1 MNQMQGEIDA
11 ELGGTPGKRVQLFGV
26 NGVGY
31 EAGNVSVTNGR
42 MLPWLQDAADQQV
55 WTNWAVTFRD
65 VVVLDAE
72 NKPIAVYNVTTNNLG
87 DPTNYA
93 TLKQILLDAAK
104 TLP

>member
-11 ELGGTPGKRVQLFGV
+11 ELGGTPGKRVQFLGV
-26 NGVGY
+26 NEAGL
-31 EAGNVSVTNGR
+31 EAGNAAMTNGR
-42 MLPWLQDAADQQV
+42 MLPWLQDTTGQQV
-55 WTNWAVTFRD
+55 WKNWAVTFRD

-72 NKPIAVYNVTTNNLG
+72 NKPIAVYNVTTYNLG

-93 TLKQILLDAAK
+93 ALKQILLDAAK